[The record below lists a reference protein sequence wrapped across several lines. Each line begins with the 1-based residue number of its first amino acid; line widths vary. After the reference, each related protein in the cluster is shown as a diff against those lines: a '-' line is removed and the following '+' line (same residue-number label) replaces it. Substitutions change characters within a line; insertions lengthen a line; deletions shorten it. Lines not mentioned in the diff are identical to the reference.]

1 MRAMK
6 RFHARVL
13 ILACV
18 TTLMAQSPAPGPR
31 NMPARTIPV
40 PNTVSPQIQKLI
52 AAPLSPTWN
61 VIPKTPAEWKA
72 QIASAAAAAMQT
84 LPALREKLGVKV
96 EPVTI
101 AGVKAYR
108 ITPRNIPPENANRL
122 LVHVHGGCY
131 VNGPGES
138 GTSEAVLMAGFG
150 HFKIISVDYRM
161 PPDYPYPAALDDA
174 MAVWKAAVKMADPK
188 NMAIFGSSAGGAL
201 TLEMVLRVKQDH
213 LPMPA
218 AIAPGTPMADLT
230 NSGDTFRTNAM
241 LDNVLVAPDA
251 SCDKR
256 AALYA
261 NGHDLKDPMLSPLF
275 GDMHGFPPAILT
287 TGTRDLLLSNTVR
300 VHRKLRQAGVE
311 ASLQVY
317 EGQSHGQY
325 SRDVDAPET
334 KQAFEE
340 IGHFLDKHL
349 W

>member
-1 MRAMK
+1 
-6 RFHARVL
+6 L
-13 ILACV
+13 ILISAFL
-18 TTLMAQSPAPGPR
+18 TTLMAQNSLPPR
-31 NMPARTIPV
+31 DMPARRIPV
-40 PNTVSPQIQKLI
+40 PDTVSPQMQKLI

-61 VIPKTPAEWKA
+61 VIPKTAEEWKA
-72 QIASAAAAAMQT
+72 QVAAGAAATMRAI
-84 LPALREKLGVKV
+84 PALLEKLGVKI

-101 AGVKAYR
+101 GGVKAYMV
-108 ITPRNIPPENANRL
+108 TPRSVPPENVNRL

-131 VNGPGES
+131 VSGPGES
-138 GTSEAVLMAGFG
+138 GTTEAILMAGFG

-161 PPDYPYPAALDDA
+161 PPDHPYPAALDDA

-188 NMAIFGSSAGGAL
+188 KMAIFGSSAGGAL
-201 TLEMVLRVKQDH
+201 TLSMVLRAKQDH
-213 LPMPA
+213 LPLPA

-256 AALYA
+256 AALYT
-261 NGHDLKDPMLSPLF
+261 NGHDLKDPMLSPLY

-311 ASLQVY
+311 AYLQVY

-325 SRDVDAPET
+325 SRDVNAPET
-334 KQAFEE
+334 KEAFEE
-340 IGHFLDKHL
+340 IAHFLDKHL
-349 W
+349 GK